1 MPKMRGYVKERNK
14 VKEGNKLISS
24 RRDDEKL
31 LQKYKFIW
39 TKIEDFKNIKQN
51 ALPVYDGRYIKTE
64 IRW

>member
-1 MPKMRGYVKERNK
+1 MAKMRGYVKERNK

-64 IRW
+64 IR

>member
-1 MPKMRGYVKERNK
+1 MRGYVKERNK

-31 LQKYKFIW
+31 LQKHKFIW

-51 ALPVYDGRYIKTE
+51 ALPVYDDRYIKTE
-64 IRW
+64 IRS